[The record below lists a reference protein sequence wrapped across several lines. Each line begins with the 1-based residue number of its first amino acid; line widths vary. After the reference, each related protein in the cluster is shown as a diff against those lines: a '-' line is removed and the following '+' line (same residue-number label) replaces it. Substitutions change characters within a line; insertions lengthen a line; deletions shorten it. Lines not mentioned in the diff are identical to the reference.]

1 MRALLIHN
9 PAAGPSRRHR
19 DLPDAVA
26 VLNNGGWRVDW
37 AATQGAGDAEHLAQ
51 RAVAEGYDVAL
62 VAGGDGTVHQVV
74 NGLMAGSRPI
84 KLAVLPAGTA
94 NVLAYDLDLTPAPG
108 FATAPVLVTAAQ
120 QLLRAAVAWIDL
132 GVVTAANTQRY
143 FVCWAG
149 VGLDAA
155 VSAAVETQAQLKR
168 RIGPALFAVNT
179 LLELGRPETL
189 THFTMAVDDE
199 VWRDDSVLAV
209 ISNIRRYALVMK
221 MAPLAFLNDG
231 LLDCVLFR
239 GNVIEAAL
247 PLAKVLAGAH
257 VDDADVH
264 YRQARHIRVETAQP
278 RPVHLDAEPFGFTPI
293 TVTVAP
299 QVLPILM
306 PPSAV
311 ARHLLPAAS
320 SRPGA

>member
-9 PAAGPSRRHR
+9 PVAGPARRHR

-26 VLNNGGWRVDW
+26 VLSDGGWRIDW
-37 AATQGAGDAEHLAQ
+37 AATQGAGDAERLAQ
-51 RAVAEGYDVAL
+51 RAAAEGYDVAL

-74 NGLMAGSRPI
+74 NGLMAQPRPI

-108 FATAPVLVTAAQ
+108 IATPSALVNAAH
-120 QLLRAAVAWIDL
+120 QLLRSAVAWIDL
-132 GVVTAANTQRY
+132 GLVTAGDSQRY

-155 VSAAVETQAQLKR
+155 VSAAVESQAQLKR
-168 RIGPALFAVNT
+168 RFGPALFAVNT

-189 THFTMAVDDE
+189 TRFTMVVDSV

-209 ISNIRRYALVMK
+209 ISNIRRYAVVMK

-239 GNVIEAAL
+239 GNVVEAAL

-257 VDDADVH
+257 VEDADVH
-264 YRQARHIRVETAQP
+264 YRQAQRITVETAQP

-306 PPSAV
+306 PPSAT
-311 ARHLLPAAS
+311 ARHLQPATAP
-320 SRPGA
+320 RAAA